1 MKKLTSARFVTLVT
15 TLRGETLKKR
25 GLLRDVYA
33 GLIARPGRGF
43 LSRWWW
49 SRKLGVT
56 NSRRRTSLL
65 KRGEAERRGSAKKG
79 KSYKRGTGHD
89 DGHQTPQHEG
99 VRDYDPLGARSHH
112 LCRLH
117 KQRLVRRWWRMEW
130 RWWRRWMEGRM
141 ERRRWLVV
149 KDNRGPRIIR
159 RKFCSPITTSA
170 HLGCNHTDCRFTK
183 K

>member
-1 MKKLTSARFVTLVT
+1 MQNEHKETFVRIESEYRGIRIEIFARTYIQQWNIDTWTKPTQSQIYATVGIRRKWRSKQKGSHDPVTQTRWRPPEKIHDCSFRLTSARFVTLVT
-15 TLRGETLKKR
+15 TLRGETPLKR
-25 GLLRDVYA
+25 GILRDMYA

-99 VRDYDPLGARSHH
+99 T
-112 LCRLH
+112 C
-117 KQRLVRRWWRMEW
+117 
-130 RWWRRWMEGRM
+130 
-141 ERRRWLVV
+141 
-149 KDNRGPRIIR
+149 
-159 RKFCSPITTSA
+159 
-170 HLGCNHTDCRFTK
+170 
-183 K
+183 